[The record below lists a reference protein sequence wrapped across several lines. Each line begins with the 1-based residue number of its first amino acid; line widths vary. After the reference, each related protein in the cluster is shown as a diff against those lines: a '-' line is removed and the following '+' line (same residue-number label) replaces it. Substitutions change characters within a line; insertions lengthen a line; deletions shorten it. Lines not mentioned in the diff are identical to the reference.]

1 MKLNLKS
8 ILALGLVGT
17 LFVGCDDEATMPA
30 NPTIPV
36 ATEPGNEMV
45 IYEANPRFFAT
56 ENCLDAMTARLDDIK
71 ALGVNVLWV
80 MPINEPGVENAIG
93 SPYCVKDFKAVN
105 SKYGTLADFK
115 ELVDAAH
122 GKGMKVILD
131 WIANHTAWDCAWTSE
146 HKDWYEQD
154 ENGNIV
160 SPSGWADVAE
170 LNFDNTDMRATMID
184 AMLYWVRE
192 TGIDGYRCD
201 HVDGVPV
208 DFWTDAIS
216 QLRAINPNL
225 IMLAESSDAAYFDA
239 DFDMNYG
246 WTYAS
251 KIQDLF
257 KGKITPA
264 KLFEESA
271 KELAKLPEGKKVMR
285 YAINHDVA
293 AENNVESLY
302 GSARGEVAAFVLTT
316 MLDGVPMIYSSQ
328 ETSYTGTLSFFD
340 YNPLDWN
347 NGNAAEY
354 QKIMAAYAQSKDVRG
369 GALYTYTTGKV
380 ATFSRVS
387 GDHSLIVMVNTSKDA
402 ATAKMPI
409 SVAGTSA
416 TDLISGTAETLPVTV
431 DLEGYGYRIWM
442 K

>member
-1 MKLNLKS
+1 
-8 ILALGLVGT
+8 
-17 LFVGCDDEATMPA
+17 
-30 NPTIPV
+30 
-36 ATEPGNEMV
+36 
-45 IYEANPRFFAT
+45 
-56 ENCLDAMTARLDDIK
+56 
-71 ALGVNVLWV
+71 
-80 MPINEPGVENAIG
+80 
-93 SPYCVKDFKAVN
+93 
-105 SKYGTLADFK
+105 
-115 ELVDAAH
+115 
-122 GKGMKVILD
+122 
-131 WIANHTAWDCAWTSE
+131 
-146 HKDWYEQD
+146 
-154 ENGNIV
+154 
-160 SPSGWADVAE
+160 
-170 LNFDNTDMRATMID
+170 
-184 AMLYWVRE
+184 
-192 TGIDGYRCD
+192 
-201 HVDGVPV
+201 
-208 DFWTDAIS
+208 
-216 QLRAINPNL
+216 
-225 IMLAESSDAAYFDA
+225 
-239 DFDMNYG
+239 
-246 WTYAS
+246 
-251 KIQDLF
+251 
-257 KGKITPA
+257 
-264 KLFEESA
+264 
-271 KELAKLPEGKKVMR
+271 MR